1 MRCEDCLKPFKEAYP
16 KKFKPEKDAFSKIRR
31 GDCIFIA
38 TACGEPRYLVN
49 ALVDYVASNPTAVFD
64 AEVMHVWTLGVAP
77 YTDAKFQHNFRHN
90 SFFIAENT
98 RRAVNEGLADYT
110 PVFLSH
116 VPNLFRSG
124 EAHVDVALIQ
134 TSPPDRSGHM
144 SLGVSVDIT
153 KTAAQCARVVIAQVN
168 EHMPRVLGD
177 AFIHIKDVD
186 FIITHD
192 EPILEFKDEVSSSI
206 AERVGEHVSRIVEDG
221 DTIQVGYGSLPNAIL
236 DKLSD
241 KKDLGV
247 HTELLSDGIV
257 ALMKKGVITNS
268 RKSLDPGK
276 TVATFCMGAKETYDF
291 IDDNPQVEFRPI
303 DYTNNPLVIAQQ
315 KHMTAIN
322 SSLQVDLTGQAS
334 AESLGKLF
342 YSGIG
347 GQADFMRGAV
357 LAPGGKTILALAS
370 TAEDHEVSRIVP
382 FLSEGAGATLTRGDI
397 QYVVTE
403 YGIAYIHGKNIRERA
418 MALIAI
424 AHPKFRSWLI
434 EEAKRL
440 HLIYEDQAFIPGE
453 KGEYPEELE
462 TYRTTNKGLELVLR
476 PVKLDD
482 EPLLKDFFYSLSD
495 STLYKRFISARKDMP
510 HERLQDF
517 VVVDYTEKMVV
528 LATLETET
536 EKDEVVV
543 GMGEYAVDKD
553 VLTAEVAFVVHDDYQ
568 GRGIGAELLRYLTY
582 IAKRRG
588 LHGFTADVL
597 MENQAMVH
605 LFERVGFEVEKR
617 WESGLYH
624 LRMHF

>member
-1 MRCEDCLKPFKEAYP
+1 MKCDDLLQSFRETYPEKFCSLKEA
-16 KKFKPEKDAFSKIRR
+16 FSRIHR

-38 TACGEPRYLVN
+38 TACGEPRHLVHG
-49 ALVDYVASNPTAVFD
+49 LVEYVASNPTALFD

-77 YTDAKFQHNFRHN
+77 YTDTKFQHNFRHN
-90 SFFIAENT
+90 SFFIADNT
-98 RRAVNEGLADYT
+98 RRAVNEGMADYT

-116 VPNLFRSG
+116 VPDLFRSG
-124 EAHVDVALIQ
+124 EVPVDVALIQ
-134 TSPPDRSGHM
+134 TSLPDRSGHM

-153 KTAAQCARVVIAQVN
+153 KAAIQCAKLVIAQVN
-168 EHMPRVLGD
+168 RHMPRVLGD
-177 AFIHIKDVD
+177 SFVHIQDVD
-186 FIITHD
+186 CLFPHD
-192 EPILEFKDEVSSSI
+192 EPIPEFKDEVSSHI
-206 AERVGEHVSRIVEDG
+206 AQRVGKHVARIVEDG

-236 DKLSD
+236 DKLSE
-241 KKDLGV
+241 KKDLGI

-257 ALMKKGVITNS
+257 ALMRKGVVTNK
-268 RKSLDPGK
+268 RKVLDPGK
-276 TVATFCMGAKETYDF
+276 TVATFCMGSKETYDF

-303 DYTNNPLVIAQQ
+303 DYTNDPLIIAQQ
-315 KHMTAIN
+315 ERMCAIN

-357 LAPGGKTILALAS
+357 LAREGKTILALAS
-370 TAEDHEVSRIVP
+370 TADDEEVSRIVP

-418 MALIAI
+418 MTLIAI

-440 HLIYEDQAFIPGE
+440 HLIYEDQAFIAGKE
-453 KGEYPEELE
+453 GEYPEELE
-462 TYRTTNKGLELVLR
+462 TYKTTDKGMEIFIR
-476 PVKLDD
+476 PVKMDD
-482 EPLLKDFFYSLSD
+482 EPLMKDFFYSLSD
-495 STLYKRFISARKDMP
+495 STLYKRFISVRKDMP
-510 HERLQDF
+510 HDRLQDF
-517 VVVDYTEKMVV
+517 VVIDYTDRMVV
-528 LATLETET
+528 LATLQGEA
-536 EKDEVVV
+536 EKDEMIL
-543 GMGEYAVDKD
+543 GIGEYGVDKN
-553 VLTAEVAFVVHDDYQ
+553 VLTAEVAFIVRDEYQ
-568 GRGIGAELLRYLTY
+568 GRGVGAELLRYMTY

-605 LFERVGFEVEKR
+605 LFEKVGFEVEKR

-624 LRMHF
+624 LKMHF